1 MAEPEHPVFPYTDD
15 FRKAKRNSLIWSGI
29 TVAAALGSPPVVGGE
44 ATLSQLGLSLTYD
57 KSVLVGIS
65 GTAAIFMALGFYQ
78 AYKRITLH
86 ASKLFAGKS
95 DVDVIFSQL
104 SKRASDA
111 IIQIDDVVVEYREQ
125 MRKASDGSLGEIQKS
140 LKEVLKLQR
149 EEITLDR
156 KIHPHA
162 NEWARMSDQDLVKAG
177 PIIRAIFSQRFDRIR
192 AIEAIAEPALKNMGE
207 FMVKAGAAMM
217 AAGAGAK
224 QAVDKPV
231 HDLAS
236 TVNTLTRFHD
246 GIYRSEKIWFWAYD
260 VAPVAALFGLA
271 MIPFCR
277 ILLG

>member
-86 ASKLFAGKS
+86 ASQLFAGKS
-95 DVDVIFSQL
+95 DVDLIFSQL

-111 IIQIDDVVVEYREQ
+111 IRQIDDVVATYREQ
-125 MRKASDGSLGEIQKS
+125 MRKDSDGSLFGMQEALTQ
-140 LKEVLKLQR
+140 VLKLQR

-156 KIHPHA
+156 KIHPHT
-162 NEWARMSDQDLVKAG
+162 NEWARISDQDLIKAG
-177 PIIRAIFSQRFDRIR
+177 PTIRAIFSQRFDRIR
-192 AIEAIAEPALKNMGE
+192 SIEDIANPALKNLGQ
-207 FMVKAGAAMM
+207 FITKVGAAMVQ
-217 AAGAGAK
+217 AGAEAK

-260 VAPVAALFGLA
+260 VAPVVALFGLA